1 MRIFAYTASRVT
13 LFVVVLLLLDLAG
26 ARGLLL
32 IALALLIS
40 GLLSYVLL
48 SRQRDAMAG
57 SLSQRLS
64 GVRGRATDFRDRLN
78 EGTRAEDTD
87 DEATASP
94 ASSSPT
100 SPASQTSPAGP
111 ASSSS
116 APAEG
121 QPGAASLK
129 MEFSVPDRPASHR

>member
-1 MRIFAYTASRVT
+1 MRTAAFYTISRLL

-57 SLSQRLS
+57 SLTGRLRRRKS
-64 GVRGRATDFRDRLN
+64 TSFRDRLN
-78 EGTRAEDTD
+78 EGARAEDSD
-87 DEATASP
+87 DEA
-94 ASSSPT
+94 
-100 SPASQTSPAGP
+100 
-111 ASSSS
+111 
-116 APAEG
+116 PAE
-121 QPGAASLK
+121 P
-129 MEFSVPDRPASHR
+129 RNR

>member
-1 MRIFAYTASRVT
+1 MRTALTYTLSRLI

-57 SLSQRLS
+57 SLSSRLRI
-64 GVRGRATDFRDRLN
+64 RGRPNSFRARLN
-78 EGTRAEDTD
+78 EGARAEDTD
-87 DEATASP
+87 DEQAPVTP
-94 ASSSPT
+94 A
-100 SPASQTSPAGP
+100 
-111 ASSSS
+111 
-116 APAEG
+116 AE
-121 QPGAASLK
+121 
-129 MEFSVPDRPASHR
+129 EH

>member
-1 MRIFAYTASRVT
+1 MRIFAYTASRLM
-13 LFVVVLLLLDLAG
+13 LFLVVLLLLDLAG

-57 SLSQRLS
+57 SLSQRMS
-64 GVRGRATDFRDRLN
+64 GVRGRATDLRDRLN
-78 EGTRAEDTD
+78 EGVRAEDTD

-94 ASSSPT
+94 AS
-100 SPASQTSPAGP
+100 PAG
-111 ASSSS
+111 SSS

-129 MEFSVPDRPASHR
+129 TEFSVPDRPASHR

>member
-94 ASSSPT
+94 ASPASPT
-100 SPASQTSPAGP
+100 GP

-116 APAEG
+116 GPAEG

-129 MEFSVPDRPASHR
+129 

>member
-13 LFVVVLLLLDLAG
+13 LFLVVLLLLDLAG

-94 ASSSPT
+94 VSP
-100 SPASQTSPAGP
+100 G
-111 ASSSS
+111 SSSS

-121 QPGAASLK
+121 QPGATSLK
-129 MEFSVPDRPASHR
+129 IKFSVPGRPASHR

>member
-1 MRIFAYTASRVT
+1 MRTALTYTLSRLI

-57 SLSQRLS
+57 SLGQRLRA
-64 GVRGRATDFRDRLN
+64 GRGRPSSFRSRLD
-78 EGTRAEDTD
+78 EGARAEDTED
-87 DEATASP
+87 CEPAAPGPEAAAGQASP
-94 ASSSPT
+94 V
-100 SPASQTSPAGP
+100 
-111 ASSSS
+111 
-116 APAEG
+116 EN
-121 QPGAASLK
+121 
-129 MEFSVPDRPASHR
+129 R